1 MGSIV
6 CATRGGEDSRRTQ
19 ERAIKLAHT
28 RGDALTFI
36 FVADTVC
43 TPPARQ
49 ALADFVADEL
59 MRLGGQLLG
68 IAQARAREQGVEAGA
83 VVRGGAVWSTL
94 AAFLAEVKATTLVM
108 GVPHGHAPS
117 RTASPVEVQAF
128 ADDVLAMGIE
138 VVIVE

>member
-19 ERAIKLAHT
+19 ARAIELA
-28 RGDALTFI
+28 RARADALTFI
-36 FVADTVC
+36 FVADTTF
-43 TPPARQ
+43 TPPTRQ
-49 ALADFVADEL
+49 ALTEVVADEL
-59 MRLGGQLLG
+59 ARLGGMLLA

-83 VVRGGAVWSTL
+83 VVRSGAVCPTL

-117 RTASPVEVQAF
+117 RTSSPDEVQAF
-128 ADDVLAMGIE
+128 ADDVRAMGIE